1 MERFVYK
8 VYFPVDVKVRSGMM
22 RVGMLAS
29 DCLAY
34 SKPRILE
41 ETAFAILGARA
52 CIGSAQ
58 KPVVY
63 EDERLVDFV
72 LQGLNEN
79 DVGFVL
85 AVLDLAG
92 EVFAKA
98 TVCAECAVFAVKI
111 TVAKSC
117 LVEHAIYE
125 GIVAWSYFV
134 MS

>member
-1 MERFVYK
+1 MERFAYK
-8 VYFPVDVKVRSGMM
+8 VYFPVDVEVRTGMM

-29 DCLAY
+29 DCLAN
-34 SKPRILE
+34 SNSRILE
-41 ETAFAILGARA
+41 KTAVAILRARA

-63 EDERLVDFV
+63 EDERLVDFI

-92 EVFAKA
+92 EVLAKA
-98 TVCAECAVFAVKI
+98 AVSAECAVFAVEI
-111 TVAKSC
+111 TVAQSC
-117 LVEHAIYE
+117 LVEHPVYE
-125 GIVAWSYFV
+125 GIVTGRYFV
-134 MS
+134 MW